1 MSSTWS
7 KSKRLEIPT
16 IKAMPRLLKENKR
29 NSEGSDDKIRK
40 QFKRTFAKGEVVLK
54 DNAFW
59 VISSDAVNLK

>member
-1 MSSTWS
+1 
-7 KSKRLEIPT
+7 
-16 IKAMPRLLKENKR
+16 MPRLLKENKR